1 MKKQVAAV
9 LQEAQYEPNAWKQD
23 FPPSEEINARPDK
36 TRDGW
41 FKLVLAASLAALLA
55 LWVGDRLSLWT
66 TQDFYYNYLERPGTL
81 VLLLFSLALGLGVTI
96 WRVCLVR
103 SHRRVETLSDAQAP
117 MVSIIVPAYNE
128 GRLVMDT
135 LLSVAASDYPPA
147 KMQIIAVDDG
157 STDDTYQWMLEAA
170 RRLGDRVELIRQPK
184 NGGKRLALY
193 AGFQR
198 SLGEVL
204 VTIDS
209 DSLVEPSTL
218 RHMVAPMVADPRV
231 GAVAGNVRVL
241 NKNEGVLAKIL
252 EVCFTYS
259 FDFIRV
265 AESKIETVVCTPGA
279 LSAYRR
285 EAALPVL
292 DQWLHQQ
299 FLGVTAKIGEDR
311 ALTNWVLRQGYITH
325 LAQGAVVYTKVPI
338 SYRSLCKMLLRWA
351 RSNLR
356 ETWVMANFI
365 FTDFRST
372 GAKGA
377 RFNLL
382 LSVYSLTAGEFL
394 KILGLYYLLSDPVN
408 VGLKMLIGCAVASL
422 LPMAVY
428 AIRHRTTDCLYAFPY
443 VLLWVFGVSWISLY
457 ALCTPRRSAWLTRG
471 LNGADTRAGAVGIP
485 SLQPILI
492 RSQGASALQHRS
504 IPQH

>member
-1 MKKQVAAV
+1 M
-9 LQEAQYEPNAWKQD
+9 
-23 FPPSEEINARPDK
+23 
-36 TRDGW
+36 
-41 FKLVLAASLAALLA
+41 
-55 LWVGDRLSLWT
+55 
-66 TQDFYYNYLERPGTL
+66 
-81 VLLLFSLALGLGVTI
+81 LFSLALGLGVTL
-96 WRVCLVR
+96 WRVWLVK
-103 SHRRVETLSDAQAP
+103 SHRRVEALSDAQAP
-117 MVSIIVPAYNE
+117 MVSVIVPAYNE

-170 RRLGDRVELIRQPK
+170 QRLGDRVELIRQPK
-184 NGGKRLALY
+184 NGGKRLALF

-198 SLGEVL
+198 SQGEVL

-218 RHMVAPMVADPRV
+218 RRMVAPMVADPRV

-241 NKNEGVLAKIL
+241 NKDEGMLGKIL

-265 AESKIETVVCTPGA
+265 AESKIDTVACTPGA

-285 EAALPVL
+285 EAVLPIL

-299 FLGVTAKIGEDR
+299 FLGVAAKIGEDR

-338 SYRSLCKMLLRWA
+338 TYRSLCKMLLRWA

-356 ETWVMANFI
+356 ETLVMASFL
-365 FTDFRST
+365 FTKFRSS

-377 RFNLL
+377 RFDLL
-382 LSVYSLTAGEFL
+382 LSFYSLTAGEFL
-394 KILGLYYLLSDPVN
+394 KVLGLYYLLLDPVN
-408 VGLKMLIGCAVASL
+408 VGFKMLVGCAVASL

-457 ALCTPRRSAWLTRG
+457 ALFTPRRSAWLTRG
-471 LNGADTRAGAVGIP
+471 LNEADTRVGAAGVV
-485 SLQPILI
+485 SLQPILVPS
-492 RSQGASALQHRS
+492 RGVSAMQNGS
-504 IPQH
+504 FPQR